1 MSKTIDFDVR
11 DKWNA
16 PMTLKLKEERPF
28 RAGVTVFTLCK
39 GSLVDVQQ
47 VDHRNRKYLINF
59 GGGLVDWVSKDVVYQ
74 DFELASDLTIGNI
87 DEAEF
92 NRDIDPVDTLR
103 RIGKE
108 WLGLGKT
115 CTCKADAGCPI
126 CEITYLLN
134 EAFMVER

>member
-11 DKWNA
+11 DEFNA
-16 PMTLKLKEERPF
+16 TMTLKLKDERSF

-39 GSLVDVQQ
+39 GALVDVQQ

-59 GGGLVDWVSKDVVYQ
+59 GDGLVDWVSKAVVDQ

-108 WLGLGKT
+108 WLGLKQT
-115 CTCKADAGCPI
+115 CQCDANSGCPI

>member
-1 MSKTIDFDVR
+1 MSEALDVDIR
-11 DKWNA
+11 DERQA
-16 PMTLKLKEERPF
+16 IMILKLKAFRSF
-28 RAGVTVFTLCK
+28 RAGVSVFSLCA
-39 GSLVDVQQ
+39 GTLVDVQQ

-59 GGGLVDWVSKDVVYQ
+59 GGGLVDWVSKAVIDQ

-92 NRDIDPVDTLR
+92 NRDIDPIDTLR

-108 WLGLGKT
+108 WLGLKQT
-115 CTCKADAGCPI
+115 CQCDANSGCSI

-134 EAFMVER
+134 EAFEVER